1 VSDIALLTDR
11 LILTPLR
18 ATHARVHPEG
28 ECAAAEAHWAAN
40 GFGTWAVLDR
50 ATESFVGAA
59 EVHFAY
65 PGVEGI
71 STDEVEVGWSIA
83 PGRRGAGL
91 ATEAMRAAIDDAW
104 GRARASHVVAYIRP
118 GNGASARV
126 AEKLGFVRRG
136 PGRARSGEPVD
147 VYEKRRVAAVREL
160 WDGRVW
166 LARAWTVL
174 EDGPERLVLADAPG
188 AETRVPVD
196 AAGSRLRV
204 PGREWRLAE
213 STWEN
218 WTIRVTRP
226 GEPWSTLVFLDS
238 CGEHLSWYV
247 NFERPFAR
255 SRSGWDTLDWKLD
268 LLVFPDG
275 RSVLKDEDELQAADE
290 AGIVDGAEVL
300 AALARVRAQP
310 SWPTGF
316 EQVEVDPAWG
326 AARLPPGWDAVEPA
340 EPGERPGT
348 AAALRG
354 PRPVPGTG
362 TRA

>member
-1 VSDIALLTDR
+1 VSDATLQTDR

-18 ATHARVHPEG
+18 AAHARVHPEG
-28 ECAAAEAHWAAN
+28 ECAAAEAHWAAH

-50 ATESFVGAA
+50 ATEQFVGAA

-71 STDEVEVGWSIA
+71 STDEIEAGWSIA
-83 PGRRGAGL
+83 PDRRGEGL
-91 ATEAMRAAIDDAW
+91 ATEAMRAAIGDAW
-104 GRARASHVVAYIRP
+104 DRARASHLVAYIRP
-118 GNGASARV
+118 RNDASVRV
-126 AEKLGFVRRG
+126 AEKLGFVLRG
-136 PGRARSGEPVD
+136 PGRARSGEAVD
-147 VYEKRRVAAVREL
+147 VYEARRVAAVREL
-160 WDGRVW
+160 WDERVW

-174 EDGPERLVLADAPG
+174 EDRPERLVLASAPG
-188 AETRVPVD
+188 AETRIPVD

-204 PGREWRLAE
+204 PEAEWQLAE
-213 STWEN
+213 STWQN
-218 WTIRVTRP
+218 WTIRVARP

-255 SRSGWDTLDWKLD
+255 SRAGWDTLDWKLD

-275 RSVLKDEDELQAADE
+275 RQELKDEDELRAAGE
-290 AGIVDGAEVL
+290 AGIVDVPEVV

-316 EQVEVDPAWG
+316 EQVEIDPAWST
-326 AARLPPGWDAVEPA
+326 ARLPAGWDAVEPA
-340 EPGERPGT
+340 DQDEPRAIPV
-348 AAALRG
+348 ARRA
-354 PRPVPGTG
+354 PRSVPGTD